1 MHPHRAG
8 KPLGIRKG
16 LTMDADD
23 ENRAWLIALWPMA
36 LAAATTVAVL
46 MAHDMKA
53 PAPAESPPAAAPAP
67 DIRTEVLTGRM
78 ICEKTGEHGCAEW
91 RIYRT
96 VEH

>member
-1 MHPHRAG
+1 MHAHRAG
-8 KPLGIRKG
+8 KPVRVRKG

-23 ENRAWLIALWPMA
+23 ETRAWLIALWPIA
-36 LAAATTVAVL
+36 LAVAITVGIL

-53 PAPAESPPAAAPAP
+53 PAPAESPPPPAAPG
-67 DIRTEVLTGRM
+67 IRTEVPTGRM

>member
-8 KPLGIRKG
+8 KPVRVRKG

-23 ENRAWLIALWPMA
+23 KTRAWLIALWPLA
-36 LAAATTVAVL
+36 LAVAITVGIL

-53 PAPAESPPAAAPAP
+53 PAPAESPPPAAAP

-78 ICEKTGEHGCAEW
+78 ICEKTGEHGCTEW
-91 RIYRT
+91 GIYRT

>member
-8 KPLGIRKG
+8 KPVRVRKG
-16 LTMDADD
+16 LTMDAED
-23 ENRAWLIALWPMA
+23 ETRAWLIALWPIA
-36 LAAATTVAVL
+36 LAVAITVGIL
-46 MAHDMKA
+46 MAHDMGA
-53 PAPAESPPAAAPAP
+53 PAPEESPAPAAPGP

>member
-23 ENRAWLIALWPMA
+23 ETRAWLIALWPIA
-36 LAAATTVAVL
+36 LAVAITVGIL

-53 PAPAESPPAAAPAP
+53 PAPAESPPPAAAP

-91 RIYRT
+91 GIYRT

>member
-23 ENRAWLIALWPMA
+23 ETRAWLIALWPIA
-36 LAAATTVAVL
+36 LAVAITVGVF
-46 MAHDMKA
+46 MA
-53 PAPAESPPAAAPAP
+53 
-67 DIRTEVLTGRM
+67 
-78 ICEKTGEHGCAEW
+78 TGEHGCAEW

>member
-8 KPLGIRKG
+8 
-16 LTMDADD
+16 ADD
-23 ENRAWLIALWPMA
+23 ETRAWLIALWPIA
-36 LAAATTVAVL
+36 LAVAITVGIL

-53 PAPAESPPAAAPAP
+53 PAPAESPPPAAAP
-67 DIRTEVLTGRM
+67 DIRTEVPTGRM
-78 ICEKTGEHGCAEW
+78 ICEKTGEHGCTEW